1 MHLFV
6 TLMRYSVYI
15 YKINVCYHYITALI
29 RDGSPEK
36 DHLEPLS
43 KKLGTKWEA
52 VARRLKFE
60 AEEITAFDKENRR
73 LPDKAF
79 KMLCAWKSR
88 DGIEATYEVLYKA
101 LSDKLVQRKDLAET
115 FCLRSSE
122 YYLQKAILD
131 ALFL

>member
-1 MHLFV
+1 EEPAPKTSKTTSSSNPSDADHV
-6 TLMRYSVYI
+6 KEATAGISDD
-15 YKINVCYHYITALI
+15 ALI
-29 RDGSPEK
+29 RDGSPEQ
-36 DHLEPLS
+36 DHLERLS
-43 KKLGTKWEA
+43 KKLGTKWET

-60 AEEITAFDKENRR
+60 AEEITAFDEENRR

-88 DGIEATYEVLYKA
+88 DGREATYEVLYKA

-122 YYLQKAILD
+122 
-131 ALFL
+131 